1 MFALFLSHEEMF
13 TAMQALDRTQENHA
27 RYGFNVMFK
36 MVLRIRKGD
45 DFHSKKNLDYY
56 KLIWAF

>member
-13 TAMQALDRTQENHA
+13 TATQALDRTQENHA

-36 MVLRIRKGD
+36 MVFVSGREMIFTARK
-45 DFHSKKNLDYY
+45 
-56 KLIWAF
+56 I